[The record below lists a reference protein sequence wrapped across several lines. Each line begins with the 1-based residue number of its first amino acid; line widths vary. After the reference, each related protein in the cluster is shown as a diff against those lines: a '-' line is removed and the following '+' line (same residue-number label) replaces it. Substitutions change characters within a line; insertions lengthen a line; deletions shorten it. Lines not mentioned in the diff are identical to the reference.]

1 MLQNAQKISA
11 LYFDFDRCRQLVRVC
26 VCVRTSPC
34 VSLLSNLVLRD
45 ASDTIIVAPIAIGK
59 AHLVL
64 YSEGNGESDTFNSL

>member
-26 VCVRTSPC
+26 VCVCVRTSPF

-45 ASDTIIVAPIAIGK
+45 ASDTIIVAPIAIG
-59 AHLVL
+59 
-64 YSEGNGESDTFNSL
+64 